1 MWVAIAD
8 VAEYVSQASS
18 TDREAL
24 KRGNSVYFPNH
35 VIPMLPERLSNDL
48 CSLNPNEEKL
58 VVVCEMTINIDG
70 IIENFNF
77 YEATIVSH
85 ARKTYDQVSRFIEDI
100 SEKDI
105 SKTFYHPASVDQVI
119 INLRHVYKS
128 LERIREQRGA
138 ISFDTQ
144 ETKIIFSIDK
154 KIAEIIPIER
164 NIAHKLIEECMLC
177 ANLCA
182 ASYLESAK
190 APFIY
195 RVHKKPTHEKISKLT
210 KFLSDLGIEHDF
222 ESDVQSSDYQRIMK
236 KIRGMDEEK
245 VIQSI
250 LLRSMTQAIYQ
261 PKNEGHFGLAY
272 SSYTHFTS
280 PIRRYSD
287 LTVHRSLK
295 LLIKMER
302 ESPTDQT
309 RIFSY
314 SYEELDS
321 IGEHISMTER
331 RAEDA
336 TRSAEAWLKCEYL
349 SHKVGESFTGVILSL
364 IHI

>member
-1 MWVAIAD
+1 
-8 VAEYVSQASS
+8 
-18 TDREAL
+18 
-24 KRGNSVYFPNH
+24 
-35 VIPMLPERLSNDL
+35 
-48 CSLNPNEEKL
+48 
-58 VVVCEMTINIDG
+58 
-70 IIENFNF
+70 
-77 YEATIVSH
+77 
-85 ARKTYDQVSRFIEDI
+85 
-100 SEKDI
+100 
-105 SKTFYHPASVDQVI
+105 
-119 INLRHVYKS
+119 
-128 LERIREQRGA
+128 
-138 ISFDTQ
+138 
-144 ETKIIFSIDK
+144 
-154 KIAEIIPIER
+154 
-164 NIAHKLIEECMLC
+164 MLC

-295 LLIKMER
+295 LLIK
-302 ESPTDQT
+302 
-309 RIFSY
+309 IF
-314 SYEELDS
+314 
-321 IGEHISMTER
+321 
-331 RAEDA
+331 
-336 TRSAEAWLKCEYL
+336 
-349 SHKVGESFTGVILSL
+349 FF
-364 IHI
+364 